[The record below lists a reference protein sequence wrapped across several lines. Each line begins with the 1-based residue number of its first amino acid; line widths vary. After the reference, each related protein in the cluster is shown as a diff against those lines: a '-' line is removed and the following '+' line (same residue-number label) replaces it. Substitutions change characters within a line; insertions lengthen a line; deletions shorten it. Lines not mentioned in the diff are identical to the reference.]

1 MRVIIFGSR
10 SWPVEYFQY
19 MYGRLAQLPVGT
31 TIVHGAC
38 LSGADWWADQ
48 IAQAR
53 GFAVERHQ
61 AIWKP
66 DGRQGRTDYAAGPR
80 RNRHMAS
87 LGADLAIGFR
97 MPGKSN
103 GTDNMAAEAELVRIP
118 VERHGWDWPRGA
130 WERVAG

>member
-1 MRVIIFGSR
+1 VRVIVFGSR
-10 SWPVEYFQY
+10 TWPIDHYDY
-19 MYGRLAQLPVGT
+19 IRARLWQLPDCT

-38 LSGADWWADQ
+38 PSGADWWANH
-48 IAQAR
+48 IARAR
-53 GFAVERHQ
+53 GLRVEAHP

-66 DGRQGRTDYAAGPR
+66 DGYTGRTDYAAGPR
-80 RNRHMAS
+80 RNKHMAS
-87 LGADLAIGFR
+87 LGAVLAIGFR

-103 GTDNMAAEAELVRIP
+103 GTDNMADECELAGII